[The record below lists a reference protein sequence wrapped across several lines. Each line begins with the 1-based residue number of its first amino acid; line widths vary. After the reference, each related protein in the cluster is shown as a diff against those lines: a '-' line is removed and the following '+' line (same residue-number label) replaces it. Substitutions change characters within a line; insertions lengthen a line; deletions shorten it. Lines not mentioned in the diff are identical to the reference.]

1 MTDVTVYSLVAGI
14 AALLGMIAGRV
25 FAIEC
30 GKGLT
35 SIFAAAY
42 IAAGVGLMSSIM
54 IGPILALVAQYLSS
68 GTTTWFNAL
77 EVAGTSLLW
86 GTAAG
91 AAGGMAIGMVIAVL
105 PSRWFAR

>member
-1 MTDVTVYSLVAGI
+1 MTGVTVYSLVAAI
-14 AALLGMIAGRV
+14 AAVLGMIAGRV
-25 FAIEC
+25 FAIEF
-30 GKGLT
+30 GRGLK

-54 IGPILALVAQYLSS
+54 IGPILTLVAQYLSS
-68 GTTTWFNAL
+68 ETTTWFDAL

-91 AAGGMAIGMVIAVL
+91 AAGGTAIGMAIAVL
-105 PSRWFAR
+105 PSRWLAR